1 MNQSRACVSVG
12 VMNGAP
18 PVAGRIAAGSGSR
31 APRLPGPDRPLPVG
45 TDAADLV
52 GTPFL

>member
-31 APRLPGPDRPLPVG
+31 SPRLPGADPHLPVG
-45 TDAADLV
+45 ATAADLV
-52 GTPFL
+52 DTTFL